1 MDDFNRVTGSEVAA
15 APDFRPLECR
25 PSEITNPP
33 NPLLVSAG
41 PGVDAAIDQERF
53 LGDSLNVSPD

>member
-41 PGVDAAIDQERF
+41 PGVDARSIR
-53 LGDSLNVSPD
+53 NVF